1 MIQSFNHKGLKR
13 FYETGDSS
21 GIMPSHIQRIKV
33 QLAALDRAVKVE
45 QLNVPGWNLH
55 KLRGSKKDC
64 FAITVNKNWRLT
76 FMFEDANVYIL
87 DYEDYH

>member
-1 MIQSFNHKGLKR
+1 MIQSFNHKGLKK

-21 GIMPSHIQRIKV
+21 GILPSHIRRITV

-55 KLRGSKKDC
+55 KLRGSKKEC

-76 FMFEDANVYIL
+76 FKFEDANVYIL